1 MDFVRTPGP
10 EFVKTRSKAVPA
22 FAGQAEDQ
30 VGVQVRLAVLHQPAH
45 IGCSARAV
53 LPSADAALHLRVQ
66 ALDANLE
73 LQHPGGEAGDAV
85 LQARGQLVG
94 DEFEVHKQRRVR
106 VPLQL
111 IQKKFQDAHRRL
123 DFQVEGAVHKFES
136 ARAACVQ
143 IVQRCQKFFQLKSP
157 GGFVQGAQAKRALE
171 RAAARSLHV
180 QNALG

>member
-1 MDFVRTPGP
+1 M
-10 EFVKTRSKAVPA
+10 
-22 FAGQAEDQ
+22 
-30 VGVQVRLAVLHQPAH
+30 RLAVLHQPAH

-53 LPSADAALHLRVQ
+53 LASADAALHLRVQ

-73 LQHPGGEAGDAV
+73 LQHPCGEAGDAV

-94 DEFEVHKQRRVR
+94 DELEVHKQRRVR
-106 VPLQL
+106 IPLEL
-111 IQKKFQDAHRRL
+111 VQKKFQDAHRRL

-136 ARAACVQ
+136 ACAACVQ
-143 IVQRCQKFFQLKSP
+143 IVQRRQKCFQLERP
-157 GGFVQGAQAKRALE
+157 GGFVQRAQAKRAFE